1 MDTPDVK
8 TEVASDPVV
17 EVLDPAT
24 PSTDLQQ
31 ELEQLRGER
40 DELKDLVQRS
50 RAEFDNYRRRVEREK
65 AEMVDHGAA
74 DAVRQVLAV
83 VDDFDRALKVETQD
97 KEYARGIEMIHQRFS
112 ETLKKLGLTPIES
125 EGQTFDPNVHYAVEM
140 SPTDEAADQTILAE
154 YQKGFY
160 FKGKLLRPAMVKVAV
175 KK

>member
-1 MDTPDVK
+1 MDTPEVK

-17 EVLDPAT
+17 EVMEPAAA
-24 PSTDLQQ
+24 SSELQQ
-31 ELEQLRGER
+31 ELDQLRAER

-65 AEMVDHGAA
+65 AEMVDHGAS

-97 KEYARGIEMIHQRFS
+97 KEYARGIEMIHQRFT
-112 ETLKKLGLTPIES
+112 ETLKKLGLTPIEAL
-125 EGQTFDPNVHYAVEM
+125 GQTFDPNVHYAVEM